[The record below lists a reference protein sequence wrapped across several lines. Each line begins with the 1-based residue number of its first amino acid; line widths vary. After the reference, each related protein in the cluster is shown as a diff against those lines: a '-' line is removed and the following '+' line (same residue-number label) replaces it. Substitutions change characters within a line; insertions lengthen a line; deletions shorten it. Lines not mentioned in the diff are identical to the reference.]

1 MEAIPSYLRST
12 AYGQRVKRALQLSSS
27 LLEASSSDINTAAAA
42 AVVSKTAAQTL
53 PTTAGN
59 KDLSVPEL
67 PQRWVCRS
75 TDSLVTVSSDGTT
88 IDYKTDS
95 SPGTKEIR
103 TLLTDHP
110 VPASCGVYYY
120 EVELISALHDGM
132 VGIGFYNGEPSS
144 TAGLTKM
151 PGMEAGSWGYHSDDG
166 KVLLFYP
173 PPGIRNN
180 DLPSTMALGPVFGK
194 GDTIGCG
201 IDLIEERIFYTK
213 NGIYL
218 DLVVDDIFLDGS
230 KKGSDTVIPSPS
242 NTRRGKPNINGFFP
256 CVGFKPIVHLQANF
270 GNGGWQGSFSKQ
282 QRKEPRQFLF
292 DIDQYVEMKRAKVLD
307 SIRSSDL
314 RLPTLATLSPSASTA
329 LLVAKGLQPEE
340 QSKQEEDEKRRLIRR
355 LISSYFAYL
364 GYVDTAKEFD
374 REGTQLF
381 NQPAEEESFLENA
394 EVVNRQRIGKLITNG
409 LIDEALS
416 SLQEFYPE
424 VLEEPDSLVVFKL
437 ECCKFIELI
446 RSTITMSHTASTNNT
461 PGAGVGIDGDTEMR
475 DVTPEEDDKL
485 DQAIVYG
492 QQLRNKYKNDKR
504 PFVQTRL
511 SLVFS
516 LLAYQDAA
524 AQDSSLSFLLDVAER
539 VKLSEE
545 VNAKILVSIG
555 KPSIPPLQKLVKQ
568 VMAMVW
574 ELQDQGTRPDSN
586 LVDVERHFL

>member
-27 LLEASSSDINTAAAA
+27 LPDASSSDINAATTLVPKTTAPASA
-42 AVVSKTAAQTL
+42 
-53 PTTAGN
+53 TTAGHKN
-59 KDLSVPEL
+59 SSVPEL
-67 PQRWVCRS
+67 PQQWVCRS

-95 SPGTKEIR
+95 SPSTKEIR
-103 TLLTDHP
+103 TLLSDHP
-110 VPASCGVYYY
+110 VPAACGVYYY

-180 DLPSTMALGPVFGK
+180 DLPLTMALGPVFGK

-201 IDLIEERIFYTK
+201 LDLIDERIFYTK

-218 DLVVDDIFLDGS
+218 DLVVNNIFLEGTKNGS
-230 KKGSDTVIPSPS
+230 EIMIPNPS
-242 NTRRGKPNINGFFP
+242 NIRRAKPNINAFFP
-256 CVGFKPIVHLQANF
+256 CVGFKPIVHLQTNF
-270 GNGGWQGSFSKQ
+270 GGGRWQGSFSKQ
-282 QRKEPRQFLF
+282 QKQAPRQFLF
-292 DIDQYVEMKRAKVLD
+292 DIDQYVEKKRIKVLD

-314 RLPTLATLSPSASTA
+314 GLPPLVTPSPSASTA
-329 LLVAKGLQPEE
+329 LLVAKGLRSDE
-340 QSKQEEDEKRRLIRR
+340 QRKQEEDEKRRLIRR

-381 NQPAEEESFLENA
+381 NQPAEQESFLENA

-409 LIDEALS
+409 LIDEAFA
-416 SLQEFYPE
+416 SLREFYPE
-424 VLEEPDSLVVFKL
+424 VLAEPDSLVVFKL

-446 RSTITMSHTASTNNT
+446 RSTITMSCAANISST

-475 DVTPEEDDKL
+475 DITPEEDDDKL
-485 DQAIVYG
+485 DEAIAYG
-492 QQLRNKYKNDKR
+492 QQLRNKYKNDTR

-516 LLAYQDAA
+516 LLAYQDPA

>member
-1 MEAIPSYLRST
+1 
-12 AYGQRVKRALQLSSS
+12 
-27 LLEASSSDINTAAAA
+27 
-42 AVVSKTAAQTL
+42 
-53 PTTAGN
+53 
-59 KDLSVPEL
+59 
-67 PQRWVCRS
+67 
-75 TDSLVTVSSDGTT
+75 
-88 IDYKTDS
+88 
-95 SPGTKEIR
+95 
-103 TLLTDHP
+103 
-110 VPASCGVYYY
+110 
-120 EVELISALHDGM
+120 
-132 VGIGFYNGEPSS
+132 
-144 TAGLTKM
+144 M

-180 DLPSTMALGPVFGK
+180 DLPLTMALGPVFGK

-201 IDLIEERIFYTK
+201 LDLIDERIFYTK

-218 DLVVDDIFLDGS
+218 DLVVNNIFLEPTKNGS
-230 KKGSDTVIPSPS
+230 EIMIPSPP
-242 NTRRGKPNINGFFP
+242 NIRRAKPNINAFFP
-256 CVGFKPIVHLQANF
+256 CVGFKPIVHLQTNF
-270 GNGGWQGSFSKQ
+270 GGSGCQGSFSKQ
-282 QRKEPRQFLF
+282 QKQPPRQFLF
-292 DIDQYVEMKRAKVLD
+292 DIDQYVEQKRTKVID
-307 SIRSSDL
+307 SIRCSDL
-314 RLPTLATLSPSASTA
+314 GLSALGTPSPSASTA
-329 LLVAKGLQPEE
+329 LLVAKGLRPDE

-381 NQPAEEESFLENA
+381 NQPAEQESFLENA

-409 LIDEALS
+409 LIDEAFA
-416 SLQEFYPE
+416 SLREFYPE
-424 VLEEPDSLVVFKL
+424 VLAEPDSLVVFKL

-446 RSTITMSHTASTNNT
+446 RSTITMSRAASTNST

-475 DVTPEEDDKL
+475 DVTPEEDDDKL
-485 DQAIVYG
+485 DEAIAYG
-492 QQLRNKYKNDKR
+492 QQLRNKYKNDTR
-504 PFVQTRL
+504 PFVQARL

-516 LLAYQDAA
+516 LLAYQDPA